1 MPNNKVVKRSF
12 PMETNIETAIKIES
26 LRKLF
31 KRKSEEIEVIKGID
45 LDIKE
50 GEFVSIV
57 GPSGCGKSTFLHI
70 IGGFINKT
78 SGTVT
83 VRGKEVD
90 KPAPDRGMMFQE
102 AALFPWRKV
111 YGNVAWG
118 LEVQGYS
125 KREIRERVEH
135 YLTLVGLWE
144 FRNHLPSELS
154 GGMRQRVSLAKVLA
168 FNPDVLLMDE
178 PFGALDAQ
186 TRETMQSELQR
197 IWSESK
203 KSVLFVTHDIE
214 EAVYLS
220 DYVVVLTKRPAKVK
234 EIIPIKLPRPR
245 EIEIRKSYEF
255 VDYRNYI
262 WDLLHGEENVKS
274 MGGSIYAK

>member
-1 MPNNKVVKRSF
+1 MKNSKVVARSI
-12 PMETNIETAIKIES
+12 PIGANKETTIKIEG
-26 LRKLF
+26 LRKTF
-31 KRKSEEIEVIKGID
+31 SRKNEEVEAIKGID

-50 GEFVSIV
+50 GDFVSIV

-70 IGGFINKT
+70 VGGFIDKT
-78 SGTVT
+78 SGKVT
-83 VRGKEVD
+83 VRDKEVD
-90 KPAPDRGMMFQE
+90 KPGPDRGMMFQE
-102 AALFPWRKV
+102 SALFPWKKV

-125 KREIRERVEH
+125 KKDIKDRVEH
-135 YLTLVGLWE
+135 YLSLVGLWD

-186 TRETMQSELQR
+186 TREKMQSELQR

-203 KSVLFVTHDIE
+203 KSVLFVTHDID
-214 EAVYLS
+214 EAVFLS
-220 DYVVVLTKRPAKVK
+220 DYVVVLTKRPSTVK
-234 EIIPIKLPRPR
+234 EIIKIQLPRPR
-245 EIEIRKSYEF
+245 GIEIRKSYEF
-255 VDYRNYI
+255 VDYRNHI
-262 WDLLHGEENVKS
+262 WDLLHAEENVKS
-274 MGGSIYAK
+274 IEGISYAK

>member
-12 PMETNIETAIKIES
+12 PMETNKETAIKIES

-70 IGGFINKT
+70 VGGFINKT

-125 KREIRERVEH
+125 KGEIRERVEH

-255 VDYRNYI
+255 VDYRNDI